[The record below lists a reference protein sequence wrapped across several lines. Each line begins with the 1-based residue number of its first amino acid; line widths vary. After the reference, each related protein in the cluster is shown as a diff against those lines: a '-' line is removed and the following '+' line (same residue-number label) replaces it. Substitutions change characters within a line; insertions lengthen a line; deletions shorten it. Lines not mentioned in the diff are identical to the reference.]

1 MKSDKTTK
9 LKIEKILQMQRL
21 CPLQYKSSYKQS
33 VTLTIKNV
41 PSIIN
46 FRLIAFQRQSSLS
59 RNMAEEVSSSSC
71 FLTLISR

>member
-1 MKSDKTTK
+1 MKTDKTTK
-9 LKIEKILQMQRL
+9 LKIEKILQMQQL

-33 VTLTIKNV
+33 VTLKLKNV

-46 FRLIAFQRQSSLS
+46 IRLIAFQRQSSLS

-71 FLTLISR
+71 LLTLIST